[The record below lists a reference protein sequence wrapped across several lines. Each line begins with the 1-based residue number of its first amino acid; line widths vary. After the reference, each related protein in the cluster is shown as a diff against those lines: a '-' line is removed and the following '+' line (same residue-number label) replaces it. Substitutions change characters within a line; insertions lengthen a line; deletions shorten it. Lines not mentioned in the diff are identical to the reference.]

1 MLDKLQQHIDKHNL
15 LEFNDRLLLTVSG
28 GKDSVCMLHL
38 FAQLDYPL
46 AIAHCNFSLRGVD
59 SDEDENFVKGLATQY
74 GLPFFSKRFATKK
87 YAQEKGV
94 SIQMAARDLRY
105 AWFQELGF
113 DKIATAHHQ
122 DDHIETLLL
131 KKSRKASLEGL
142 CGIPVKNGNIIRPL
156 LCFSAQEI
164 ESHLLQ
170 NEWGWREDVSNA
182 STDYQRN
189 EIRLLQ
195 LPSMEKE
202 NPNIRKELL
211 QEIVVNQKKY
221 AALQEE
227 VKRLFPFVWKKS
239 DMHQE
244 LYLKELLNHPQK
256 EDLIYELLKEYGPF
270 SWQDVFALME
280 AESGK
285 EIRNQY
291 YRLIKNRDSLLLV
304 VNKIQKQASV
314 QIDKSICAIEFQLP
328 LSFSVLNRSDVMN
341 LSDASMAFIDLS
353 KLSFPLTLRKWKQG
367 DVFVPL
373 GMQGRKKVSD
383 FMVDEKLSILE
394 KENTWVLCSNDD
406 IVWVVGHRLDDRYK
420 LVAQTEKVYLVQPL
434 KTIK

>member
-1 MLDKLQQHIDKHNL
+1 MLDKLQQHIVKHNL
-15 LEFNDRLLLTVSG
+15 LESNDRLLLTVSG

-38 FAQLDYPL
+38 FAKLDYPL

-74 GLPFFSKRFATKK
+74 GLPFFSKRFETKK
-87 YAQEKGV
+87 YTQEKGV
-94 SIQMAARDLRY
+94 STQMAARDLRY

-131 KKSRKASLEGL
+131 KKNRKASLEGL
-142 CGIPVKNGNIIRPL
+142 CGIQVKNGSIIRPL
-156 LCFSAQEI
+156 LCFPAQEI
-164 ESHLLQ
+164 DSYLLQ
-170 NEWGWREDVSNA
+170 NKWGWREDVSNA

-211 QEIVVNQKKY
+211 QEIAVNQKKY
-221 AALQEE
+221 AAIQEE

-239 DMHQE
+239 DAHQE
-244 LYLKELLNHPQK
+244 LYLKELLNHPKK
-256 EDLIYELLKEYGPF
+256 EELMYQLLKEYGPYP
-270 SWQDVFALME
+270 WQDVFALME

-291 YRLIKNRDSLLLV
+291 Y
-304 VNKIQKQASV
+304 QKQASI
-314 QIDKSICAIEFQLP
+314 QIDKSICSVELPIP

-341 LSDASMAFIDLS
+341 FSDASMAFIDLS

-383 FMVDEKLSILE
+383 FMVDQKLSILE

-434 KTIK
+434 KTTR

>member
-1 MLDKLQQHIDKHNL
+1 MLDKLQQHIDKSNL
-15 LEFNDRLLLTVSG
+15 LEPNDSLLLTVSG

-38 FAQLDYPL
+38 FVQLDYPL
-46 AIAHCNFSLRGVD
+46 AIAHCNFSLRDVD
-59 SDEDENFVKGLATQY
+59 SDEDESFVKGLANQY
-74 GLPFFSKRFATKK
+74 GLPFFSKRFETNK
-87 YAQEKGV
+87 YAKEKGI
-94 SIQMAARDLRY
+94 STQMAARDLRY

-142 CGIPVKNGNIIRPL
+142 CGIPVKNRNIIRPL

-164 ESHLLQ
+164 ETCLLQ
-170 NEWGWREDVSNA
+170 NEWEWREDASNA
-182 STDYQRN
+182 STHYQRN

-211 QEIVVNQKKY
+211 QEISVNQQKY
-221 AALQEE
+221 AVLQEE
-227 VKRLFPFVWKKS
+227 VKQLFPFVWKKG
-239 DMHQE
+239 DTHQE

-256 EDLIYELLKEYGPF
+256 EDLMYELLKEYGPF
-270 SWQDVFALME
+270 SWQDVFTLME

-285 EIRNQY
+285 EVRNKY

-304 VNKIQKQASV
+304 VNKTQKQASV
-314 QIDKSICAIEFQLP
+314 QIDKSICAIEVP
-328 LSFSVLNRSDVMN
+328 IALSFSVLKRSDVMDF
-341 LSDASMAFIDLS
+341 SDASMAFIDLS
-353 KLSFPLTLRKWKQG
+353 KLFFPLTLRKWKQG

-373 GMQGRKKVSD
+373 GMQGHKKVSD

-420 LVAQTEKVYLVQPL
+420 LVAQTEKVYLVQTL
-434 KTIK
+434 KTTK

>member
-1 MLDKLQQHIDKHNL
+1 MLDKLQQHIDKSNL
-15 LEFNDRLLLTVSG
+15 LDPNDSLLLTVSG

-38 FAQLDYPL
+38 FVQLDYPL
-46 AIAHCNFSLRGVD
+46 AIAHCNFSLRDVD
-59 SDEDENFVKGLATQY
+59 SDEDESFVKGLANQY
-74 GLPFFSKRFATKK
+74 GLPFFSKRFETNK
-87 YAQEKGV
+87 YAKEKGI
-94 SIQMAARDLRY
+94 STQMAARDLRY

-142 CGIPVKNGNIIRPL
+142 CGIPVKNRNIIRPL

-164 ESHLLQ
+164 ENFLLQ
-170 NEWGWREDVSNA
+170 NEWEWREDASNA
-182 STDYQRN
+182 STHYQRN

-195 LPSMEKE
+195 LPSMENE

-211 QEIVVNQKKY
+211 QEISVNQQKY
-221 AALQEE
+221 AELQEE
-227 VKRLFPFVWKKS
+227 FKQLFPFVWKKG
-239 DMHQE
+239 DTHQE

-256 EDLIYELLKEYGPF
+256 EDLMYELLKEYGPF
-270 SWQDVFALME
+270 SWQDVFTLME

-285 EIRNQY
+285 EVRNKY

-304 VNKIQKQASV
+304 VNKTQKQASV
-314 QIDKSICAIEFQLP
+314 QIDKSICAIEVP
-328 LSFSVLNRSDVMN
+328 IALSFSVLKKSDVMDF
-341 LSDASMAFIDLS
+341 SDASMAFIDLS
-353 KLSFPLTLRKWKQG
+353 KLFFPLSLRKWKQG

-373 GMQGRKKVSD
+373 GMQGHKKVSD

-420 LVAQTEKVYLVQPL
+420 LVAQTEKVYLVQTL
-434 KTIK
+434 KTTK

>member
-1 MLDKLQQHIDKHNL
+1 MLDKLQQHIDKYNL
-15 LEFNDRLLLTVSG
+15 LESNDRLLLTVSG

-38 FAQLDYPL
+38 FTHLNYSI
-46 AIAHCNFSLRGVD
+46 AIAHCNFCLRDVD
-59 SDEDENFVKGLATQY
+59 SDEDENFVKGLATRY
-74 GLPFFSKRFATKK
+74 GLSFFSKRFETKK
-87 YAQEKGV
+87 HAREKGI
-94 SIQMAARDLRY
+94 STQMAARDLRY
-105 AWFQELGF
+105 DWFQELGF

-156 LCFSAQEI
+156 LCFPAQEI

-170 NEWGWREDVSNA
+170 NKLGWREDISNT

-189 EIRLLQ
+189 KIRLFQ
-195 LPSMEKE
+195 LPNMEKE

-211 QEIVVNQKKY
+211 QEIAVNQQKY
-221 AALQEE
+221 IELQEE
-227 VKRLFPFVWKKS
+227 VKRLFPLVWKKS
-239 DMHQE
+239 DTHQE
-244 LYLKELLNHPQK
+244 LHLKELLNHPQK
-256 EDLIYELLKEYGPF
+256 EELMYELLKEYGPYP
-270 SWQDVFALME
+270 WQDVFALME

-285 EIRNQY
+285 EIYNHY
-291 YRLIKNRDSLLLV
+291 YRLIKNRDSLLV
-304 VNKIQKQASV
+304 VTNKIQKHAAV
-314 QIDKSICAIEFQLP
+314 QIDKSISAIEAP
-328 LSFSVLNRSDVMN
+328 ISLSFSVLNISDVMN
-341 LSDASMAFIDLS
+341 LSDACTALIDLS
-353 KLSFPLTLRKWKQG
+353 KISFPLTLRKWKQG

-420 LVAQTEKVYLVQPL
+420 LVAQTEKVYLVQTL
-434 KTIK
+434 KTTK

>member
-15 LEFNDRLLLTVSG
+15 LEPNDRLLLTVSG

-46 AIAHCNFSLRGVD
+46 AIAHCNFSLRGDD

-74 GLPFFSKRFATKK
+74 GLSFFSKRFETKK

-94 SIQMAARDLRY
+94 STQMAARDLRY

-156 LCFSAQEI
+156 LCFPAQEI

-170 NEWGWREDVSNA
+170 NKWGWREDVSNA

-211 QEIVVNQKKY
+211 QEITINQQKY
-221 AALQEE
+221 AAIQEE

-239 DMHQE
+239 DAHQE
-244 LYLKELLNHPQK
+244 LYLKELLSHSQK
-256 EDLIYELLKEYGPF
+256 KELMYELLKEYGPLP
-270 SWQDVFALME
+270 WQDVFALME

-304 VNKIQKQASV
+304 ANKIQKQASV
-314 QIDKSICAIEFQLP
+314 QIDKSICAIELPIP

-341 LSDASMAFIDLS
+341 LSDASMAFIDFS

-383 FMVDEKLSILE
+383 FMVDEKLSIFE

-434 KTIK
+434 KTTK

>member
-1 MLDKLQQHIDKHNL
+1 MLDKLQKHIDKHNL
-15 LEFNDRLLLTVSG
+15 LESNDRLLLTVSG

-38 FAQLDYPL
+38 FAQLEYPL

-59 SDEDENFVKGLATQY
+59 SDEDENFVKSLATQY
-74 GLPFFSKRFATKK
+74 GLPFFSKRFETKK

-94 SIQMAARDLRY
+94 STQMAARDLRY

-131 KKSRKASLEGL
+131 KKSRKASLIGL
-142 CGIPVKNGNIIRPL
+142 CGIPVRNGNIIRPL
-156 LCFSAQEI
+156 LCFPAQEI
-164 ESHLLQ
+164 KSHLLQ
-170 NEWGWREDVSNA
+170 KKWGWREDVSNA

-195 LPSMEKE
+195 LPSMEKK

-211 QEIVVNQKKY
+211 QEIAVNQKKY
-221 AALQEE
+221 AAFQQE
-227 VKRLFPFVWKKS
+227 VKRLFPLVWKKS
-239 DMHQE
+239 DTHQE
-244 LYLKELLNHPQK
+244 LHLSELLNHPQK

-270 SWQDVFALME
+270 SWKDVFALME
-280 AESGK
+280 SESGK

-314 QIDKSICAIEFQLP
+314 QIDKSIFAIEFP
-328 LSFSVLNRSDVMN
+328 IALSFSVLNRIDIMN
-341 LSDASMAFIDLS
+341 LSDTSMAFIDMS

-373 GMQGRKKVSD
+373 GMQGHKKVSD

-394 KENTWVLCSNDD
+394 KENTWVLCSKDD
-406 IVWVVGHRLDDRYK
+406 IVWIVGYRLDDRYK

-434 KTIK
+434 KQ

>member
-1 MLDKLQQHIDKHNL
+1 MLDKLQKHIDKYNL
-15 LEFNDRLLLTVSG
+15 LEPNERLLLTVSG

-46 AIAHCNFSLRGVD
+46 ALAHCNFSLRGVD
-59 SDEDENFVKGLATQY
+59 SDEDENFVKGLANHY
-74 GLPFFSKRFATKK
+74 GLPFFSKRFETNK
-87 YAQEKGV
+87 YAKEKGI
-94 SIQMAARDLRY
+94 STQMAARDLRY

-131 KKSRKASLEGL
+131 KKSRKASLERL
-142 CGIPVKNGNIIRPL
+142 CGIPVKNRNIIRPL

-164 ESHLLQ
+164 ETYLLQ
-170 NEWGWREDVSNA
+170 NEWGWREDASNT
-182 STDYQRN
+182 STHYQRN

-211 QEIVVNQKKY
+211 QEISVNQQKY
-221 AALQEE
+221 AMLQEE
-227 VKRLFPFVWKKS
+227 VKQLFPLVWKKS
-239 DMHQE
+239 DTHQE

-256 EDLIYELLKEYGPF
+256 QDLMYELLKEYGPF
-270 SWQDVFALME
+270 SWQDVFTLME

-285 EIRNQY
+285 EDHNKY

-304 VNKIQKQASV
+304 VNKTQKQASV
-314 QIDKSICAIEFQLP
+314 QIDKSICAMVVPIS
-328 LSFSVLNRSDVMN
+328 LSFSVLKRSDTMDF
-341 LSDASMAFIDLS
+341 SDSSMAFIDLS
-353 KLSFPLTLRKWKQG
+353 KLFFPLTLRKWKQG

-373 GMQGRKKVSD
+373 GMQGHKKVSD

-420 LVAQTEKVYLVQPL
+420 LVAQTEKVYLVQTL
-434 KTIK
+434 KTTK

>member
-1 MLDKLQQHIDKHNL
+1 MINKLQKYIHEQNL
-15 LEFNDRLLLTVSG
+15 LESNERLLLTVSG

-46 AIAHCNFSLRGVD
+46 AIAHCNFSLRGAD
-59 SDEDENFVKGLATQY
+59 SDEDENFVRGLVIQY
-74 GLPFFSKRFATKK
+74 GLPFFSKRFATNK

-122 DDHIETLLL
+122 DDNIETLLL

-142 CGIPVKNGNIIRPL
+142 CGIPVKNRNIIRPL
-156 LCFSAQEI
+156 LCFSAKEI

-170 NEWGWREDVSNA
+170 NKWEWREDASNTSA
-182 STDYQRN
+182 HYQRN

-195 LPSMEKE
+195 LPRLEKE
-202 NPNIRKELL
+202 NPEIRKLLL
-211 QEIVVNQKKY
+211 QEITINQQKY
-221 AALQEE
+221 AKLQQE
-227 VKRLFPFVWKKS
+227 VKRLFPIVWKKS
-239 DMHQE
+239 DTHQE
-244 LYLKELLNHPQK
+244 LYLSELLNHPQK
-256 EDLIYELLKEYGPF
+256 EDLMYELLKEYGPF
-270 SWQDVFALME
+270 SWQDVFALTDS
-280 AESGK
+280 ESGK
-285 EIRNQY
+285 EICNQH

-304 VNKIQKQASV
+304 VSKIQKQASV
-314 QIDKSICAIEFQLP
+314 QIDKRICAIEFP
-328 LSFSVLNRSDVMN
+328 ISLSFSVLNRSDVVDF
-341 LSDASMAFIDLS
+341 SDASMAFIDLS
-353 KLSFPLTLRKWKQG
+353 KLSFPLTLRKWKKG
-367 DVFVPL
+367 DVFIPL
-373 GMQGRKKVSD
+373 GMKGHKKVSD

-394 KENTWVLCSNDD
+394 KENTWVLCSKDD
-406 IVWVVGHRLDDRYK
+406 IVWVVGYRLDERYK